1 MVDNKKLASYI
12 IKRIRE
18 EKEENIWVPLPE
30 RKDWIEIPTENEL
43 AFWIQQ
49 FKTRKCDGHSEWS
62 ERYQCNV
69 WVSDY
74 KEEE

>member
-1 MVDNKKLASYI
+1 MKGCTVNGAGIDGEWLYVKK
-12 IKRIRE
+12 
-18 EKEENIWVPLPE
+18 PFT
-30 RKDWIEIPTENEL
+30 DEL

-74 KEEE
+74 EEEE